1 MFKIA
6 LGSST
11 LFAIANALAMQT
23 GAQSLAQTASTQ
35 GACCCHAKPC
45 MPSCPEP
52 CGPHVPTP
60 PLPEI
65 NIHAPEPVRDVVF
78 NMDMILTRIMHDQHP
93 KPEVEPVPLPEPKS
107 QDEVNFIHDVV
118 SPIVIQM
125 VNNDIIPAIPTC
137 ELPEGTDPDYW
148 GLTRNPENGKLIP
161 KDYEQY
167 IGAVQK
173 GEQYMPDAEAVMEE
187 VLLDSL
193 KGMELAPGTDV
204 DSLVDRV
211 MKEQAKNGK
220 LANLNLTT
228 EDGQNELNFLI
239 KGMESVVEEHFTTES
254 TGPAVVEEVV
264 DEVTKDLKGQG
275 FDGGAFDL
283 KDIAKAVIDGSQ

>member
-1 MFKIA
+1 
-6 LGSST
+6 
-11 LFAIANALAMQT
+11 
-23 GAQSLAQTASTQ
+23 
-35 GACCCHAKPC
+35 
-45 MPSCPEP
+45 
-52 CGPHVPTP
+52 
-60 PLPEI
+60 
-65 NIHAPEPVRDVVF
+65 
-78 NMDMILTRIMHDQHP
+78 
-93 KPEVEPVPLPEPKS
+93 
-107 QDEVNFIHDVV
+107 
-118 SPIVIQM
+118 M

-137 ELPEGTDPDYW
+137 ELPEGTDPEYW

-167 IGAVQK
+167 VGAVQK
-173 GEQYMPDAEAVMEE
+173 GEQYMPDAEKVMEE

-254 TGPAVVEEVV
+254 TGPAVVDEVV
-264 DEVTKDLKGQG
+264 DEVSKDLKDQG
-275 FDGGAFDL
+275 FDGGALFDL
-283 KDIAKAVIDGSQ
+283 KDIAKTVIEGSE

>member
-1 MFKIA
+1 
-6 LGSST
+6 
-11 LFAIANALAMQT
+11 
-23 GAQSLAQTASTQ
+23 
-35 GACCCHAKPC
+35 

-78 NMDMILTRIMHDQHP
+78 NMDMILTRILHDQHP

-107 QDEVNFIHDVV
+107 QDEQNFIHDVV

-167 IGAVQK
+167 LGAVQK
-173 GEQYMPDAEAVMEE
+173 GEQYMPDAEKVMEE

-193 KGMELAPGTDV
+193 KNMELAPGTDV
-204 DSLVDRV
+204 DSLVDKV
-211 MKEQAKNGK
+211 MKEQHKNGK

-239 KGMESVVEEHFTTES
+239 KGMESVVEEHFSSES
-254 TGPAVVEEVV
+254 TGKPVVDEIVEEV
-264 DEVTKDLKGQG
+264 EKDLGVQG
-275 FDGGAFDL
+275 FDSGAFDL
-283 KDIAKAVIDGSQ
+283 KDIAKAVIADSE